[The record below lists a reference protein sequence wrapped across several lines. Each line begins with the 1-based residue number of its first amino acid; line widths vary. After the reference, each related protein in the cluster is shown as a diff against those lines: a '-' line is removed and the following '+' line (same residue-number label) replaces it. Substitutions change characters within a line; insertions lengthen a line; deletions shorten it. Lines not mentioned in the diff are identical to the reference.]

1 MVCNKLTIMNLQEL
15 DTLAFIGNL
24 GSGEIIIICAVLLL
38 LFGSKKLPELFR
50 SFGKATKEFKR
61 GRDEVVGDIRNVMDQ
76 EPDNAIDHQDHQ
88 DDEVHSETVSEPEKE
103 RT

>member
-1 MVCNKLTIMNLQEL
+1 MLCNKLSIMNFQEMEI
-15 DTLAFIGNL
+15 LAFIGNL
-24 GSGEIIIICAVLLL
+24 GGTEIIVICAILLL

-88 DDEVHSETVSEPEKE
+88 SDDVHSESVTEPEKE